1 MIIINGY
8 LGRHRVKPGITG
20 WAQIHGLRGET
31 RTLDEMKQR
40 VQFDLHYIERW
51 SILLDLRILL
61 MTPFTVLSL
70 RNAY

>member
-1 MIIINGY
+1 
-8 LGRHRVKPGITG
+8 
-20 WAQIHGLRGET
+20 
-31 RTLDEMKQR
+31 MKQR